1 MAWTTPT
8 IRATGYLVTASDWNT
23 DIVDNL
29 AYLKGEA
36 GLDIEIEDDI
46 VPSAGTEKL
55 GKDTAPW
62 DEGHFDKLFAG
73 PRCAIHKYVREVVI
87 DWESADNMGGGSGG
101 GGNQNLA
108 GVGQYLLYVDDDNA
122 GSNAYVDNNNTAAN
136 AKDVAF
142 NVGRNPYLR
151 MEFNLD
157 SLKTCQQIFI
167 GFRSATSGNWISSA
181 ENYAGLVIDGG
192 TYAAYWCDGSTPS
205 AHGLSAPT
213 INVRHVLEILII
225 SATEI
230 EFYIDGVLVYTA
242 TGNLPTGDLDWA
254 CLLYSDGTGGIGEHS
269 YLTLGKGILQEDLS

>member
-55 GKDTAPW
+55 GKDTDPW

-73 PRCAIHKYVREVVI
+73 PRCAIHKFVREIVVN
-87 DWESADNMGGGSGG
+87 WESADNMGGGSGG

-122 GSNAYVDNNNTAAN
+122 GSNAYVDGNNAAAN
-136 AKDVAF
+136 SKATPVNAS
-142 NVGRNPYLR
+142 RNPYGR
-151 MEFNLD
+151 FEFNLD
-157 SLKTCQQIFI
+157 SLKTCQQVFI
-167 GFRSATSGNWISSA
+167 GFRTTPSGNWIGAA
-181 ENYAGLVIDGG
+181 EKYAGLVIYGG
-192 TYAAYWCDGSTPS
+192 TYACYWNDGSTPS
-205 AHGLSAPT
+205 GGGISSPT
-213 INVRHVLEILII
+213 INTRHVVEILII
-225 SATEI
+225 GGDSV
-230 EFYIDGVLVYTA
+230 EFYLDGVLVKTA
-242 TGNLPTGDLDWA
+242 TGALPTGDLHWTE
-254 CLLYSDGTGGIGEHS
+254 LLFSDGSGGIGEHS
-269 YLTLGKGILQEDLS
+269 YLTLGKVIIQEDLS